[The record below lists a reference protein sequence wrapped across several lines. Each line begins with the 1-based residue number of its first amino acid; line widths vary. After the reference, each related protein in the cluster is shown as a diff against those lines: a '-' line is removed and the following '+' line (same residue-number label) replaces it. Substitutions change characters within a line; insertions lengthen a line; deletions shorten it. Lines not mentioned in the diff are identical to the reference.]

1 MNKKRPPPDFLRRL
15 GKPAE
20 PESSSPPPSPPRPR
34 RRAPA
39 VTVEVA
45 PRVNEDGIFGAIRR
59 NKRLKKATEPKRNPR
74 RRMAERVRDFIN
86 KNSPESR
93 DVPSPFE
100 GSIYGDDDE
109 SEN

>member
-1 MNKKRPPPDFLRRL
+1 MNKKRPPPDFLRML
-15 GKPAE
+15 GKVAE
-20 PESSSPPPSPPRPR
+20 PESSSPPPRPR

-45 PRVNEDGIFGAIRR
+45 PRVNEDGILGAIRR
-59 NKRLKKATEPKRNPR
+59 NKKLKKATEPKRNPR
-74 RRMAERVRDFIN
+74 RRMAERVRDFIS